1 MKAMK
6 IVHCAYFKTLRLR
19 GCFWAGMAYKL
30 NNGLTRLGHQTVCYN
45 DREAARALALFG
57 TKTPWSVRKTNDNFY
72 HYCLNFRPD
81 AIIPGMPTS

>member
-30 NNGLTRLGHQTVCYN
+30 NNGLTRLGAS
-45 DREAARALALFG
+45 DRLL
-57 TKTPWSVRKTNDNFY
+57 
-72 HYCLNFRPD
+72 
-81 AIIPGMPTS
+81 